1 MIVYPTSNFDSWIS
15 VADAQ
20 TYLST
25 RLHADE
31 WHALSSD
38 AEKEVALQTAFRSL
52 SGLDLNITFDD
63 DGLISSTAYT
73 GTEQAKILTALE
85 QAQCEQALHELK
97 FDVDA
102 QAVKNV
108 SLGGMLSFTL
118 NPGEEKPPRY
128 SERAL
133 ATLRPYLRARTVSR
147 VR

>member
-1 MIVYPTSNFDSWIS
+1 MIVYPTENYDSWIS

-31 WHALSSD
+31 WDALSSD
-38 AEKEVALQTAFRSL
+38 AEREVALQTAFRSIN
-52 SGLDLNITFDD
+52 GLDLNVTFDD
-63 DGLISSTAYT
+63 DLIISTAAYT
-73 GTEQAKILTALE
+73 DTEQAKILTALE
-85 QAQCEQALHELK
+85 QAQCEQSLHELK
-97 FDVDA
+97 YDVDA
-102 QAVKNV
+102 QAVKSV

-133 ATLRPYLRARTVSR
+133 GFLRSYLRARTLAR
-147 VR
+147 FR